1 MRREYYKRKCRRRN
15 FTGSRRRKAKANGYH
30 GKNLSQVKE
39 EGKIRDIPPYLLA
52 GSYLGHAKG
61 ALDVIVS
68 GYFKQEIAD
77 EEMFFALVE
86 NLLFYGLFKSE
97 EKLK

>member
-1 MRREYYKRKCRRRN
+1 
-15 FTGSRRRKAKANGYH
+15 
-30 GKNLSQVKE
+30 V
-39 EGKIRDIPPYLLA
+39 
-52 GSYLGHAKG
+52 
-61 ALDVIVS
+61 

>member
-1 MRREYYKRKCRRRN
+1 M
-15 FTGSRRRKAKANGYH
+15 
-30 GKNLSQVKE
+30 L
-39 EGKIRDIPPYLLA
+39 
-52 GSYLGHAKG
+52 KG